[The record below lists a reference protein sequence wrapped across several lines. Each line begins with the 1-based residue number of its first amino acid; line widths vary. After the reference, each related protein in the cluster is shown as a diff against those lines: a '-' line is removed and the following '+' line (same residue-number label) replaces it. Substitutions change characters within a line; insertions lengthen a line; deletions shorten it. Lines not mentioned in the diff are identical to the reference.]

1 VCARVMPVGGG
12 RWTAHSHLSLSPAEI
27 CLHRCEPEHRRR
39 HRRFAPAPDR
49 LLLTP
54 EQAAERLNICR
65 TTVFQLLRTGQLRS
79 VRIGRSRRITPA
91 ALVSYV
97 NHLVDGE

>member
-1 VCARVMPVGGG
+1 MTHPPATRSGLADLPRHVGS
-12 RWTAHSHLSLSPAEI
+12 AL
-27 CLHRCEPEHRRR
+27 EH
-39 HRRFAPAPDR
+39 APAPDR